1 MRFWKGE
8 NLIWVHQITWGF
20 CALLCF
26 GGLKNLMWFD
36 GPWKSTRVHQTTW
49 CFGSTKTHEILA
61 RSGSIKTHEVLR
73 GKNFEIPYKGPSNHM
88 RFWVHQNTWGF
99 SRVVGPSKHM
109 RFWEGKNLKS
119 LVRVHQITWG
129 FGSIKTHEVLTGEKI
144 DFGPSNHMRFLGPSN
159 QMRWWKMGKIWL
171 GPSNHMSAPGIHMS
185 YM

>member
-1 MRFWKGE
+1 MRLK
-8 NLIWVHQITWGF
+8 IWVHQITWVF

-26 GGLKNLMWFD
+26 GGPKNLMWFD
-36 GPWKSTRVHQTTW
+36 GPWK
-49 CFGSTKTHEILA
+49 
-61 RSGSIKTHEVLR
+61 
-73 GKNFEIPYKGPSNHM
+73 PSNHVM
-88 RFWVHQNTWGF
+88 FWVHQNTWGF

-171 GPSNHMSAPGIHMS
+171 GPSNHMSADPWVLAMIFWAWKVLVTPLNHYGLTHS
-185 YM
+185 GGPADFALLQS